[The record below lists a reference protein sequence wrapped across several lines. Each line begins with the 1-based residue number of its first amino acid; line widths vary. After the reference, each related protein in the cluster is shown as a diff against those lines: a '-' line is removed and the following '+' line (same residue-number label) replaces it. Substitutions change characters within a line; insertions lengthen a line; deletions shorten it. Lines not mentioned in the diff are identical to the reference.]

1 LERERDN
8 ISHLVEKR
16 EDREGGK
23 VNFRGN
29 GKKVRIALTYLRLNS
44 TTEFCIGGSIVINH
58 INTSLMNSP
67 IKKFKTI
74 GESIDHFKNF

>member
-29 GKKVRIALTYLRLNS
+29 GKKVRIALTYLRLNP
-44 TTEFCIGGSIVINH
+44 TTEFCLVVQ
-58 INTSLMNSP
+58 
-67 IKKFKTI
+67 
-74 GESIDHFKNF
+74 